1 MSKVALVRC
10 ETYEYSKV
18 KNAVAKGINL
28 LGGVDKFAKDGEK
41 ILLKPSLLAGELPE
55 KCVTTHP
62 SVFKAVA
69 EIFKSTGAKINYGDS
84 PAIGSTFNA
93 ARKSGLVAVAEELN
107 IEIAEFNDGRE
118 IVFEKG
124 MQNKKFFIANA
135 VLAADGIISLPK
147 LKSHGFEKFT
157 GSIKNQFGCIPG
169 LLKGEFH
176 VKLPDSYDFARML
189 VDLDRFIKPRLYIMD
204 GIIGMDG
211 NGPRGGNPKK
221 MNILLFSEDPVAL
234 DATVCRLINLEPELV
249 PTIKF
254 GQEYNH
260 GTYEKNKIELI
271 GDDYDSF
278 KQFDFV
284 IDRSKIEAS
293 QKSGMMKFMQNRL
306 VPKPVIDPNQCIK
319 CGMCINICPAR
330 PKAVNWHN
338 NDKTGPPVYNYSDC
352 IRCYCCQE
360 ICPEKAI
367 TLKKPSLVSRTCART
382 ILSIGVRNS

>member
-10 ETYEYSKV
+10 ETYEYAKV
-18 KNAVAKGINL
+18 RNAVEEGIHL
-28 LGGVDKFAKDGEK
+28 LGGVDRFAKHGES
-41 ILLKPSLLAGELPE
+41 ILLKPNLFAGELPE
-55 KCVTTHP
+55 KCTTTHP

-93 ARKSGLVAVAEELN
+93 AKKSGLVDVGEELD
-107 IEIAEFNDGRE
+107 IQIAEFKEGKE
-118 IVFEKG
+118 VVFEEG
-124 MQNKKFFIANA
+124 MQNKKFFIAVA
-135 VLAADGIISLPK
+135 VLDADGIISLPK

-169 LLKGEFH
+169 LAKGEFH

-221 MNILLFSEDPVAL
+221 MNLLLFSEDPVAL

-260 GTYEKNKIELI
+260 GTYEKTEIELI
-271 GDDYDSF
+271 GDDFDSF

-284 IDRSKIEAS
+284 IDRTEIEAS
-293 QKSGMMKFMQNRL
+293 QKNGMIAFMQDRL
-306 VPKPVIDPNQCIK
+306 VPKPVIDPKKCLK
-319 CGMCINICPAR
+319 CGMCISLCPAR

-338 NDKTGPPVYNYSDC
+338 HDKTRPPVYNYHDC

-367 TLKKPSLVSRTCART
+367 ALKKPSWVSRTCART
-382 ILSIGVRNS
+382 ILSIGVRSS